1 MLGNGWFKAKK
12 IETRGDEWRRG
23 CDWPL
28 TELGYHVS
36 FLLVMLEI
44 IILI

>member
-1 MLGNGWFKAKK
+1 MLGKGWFRGKD

-23 CDWPL
+23 CGWLL

-36 FLLVMLEI
+36 FLFAMLEI